1 MRNKEKILP
10 YLAAL
15 ISSMIFGLSFL
26 FTKRA
31 LGVASPISIVAFRFL
46 VAFLVMT
53 VLIIFKI
60 IKVNYK
66 NKPLGLIVLLS
77 LFEPVIYFIFE
88 TYGLQR
94 IASSLGGLMIS
105 LIPIAVTIL
114 GIYFLNEKP
123 TIKQTI
129 FIIASVIGVA
139 IIGVM
144 NSSGDTGSSPFG
156 MLLILG
162 AVMSAA
168 FFRIISRKISK
179 HFNAFEITYFM
190 MLSGAVSFNGLSI
203 IMHLVNK
210 DINSYFEPLSSLTFL
225 TSVIYLGIVSS
236 IIAYFLI
243 NYSLAKLQASKAT
256 VFANISTIV
265 SILAGVIFLNESFHI
280 YHVIGSA
287 LILIGV
293 WGTSRFSR

>member
-1 MRNKEKILP
+1 MSNKGKILP
-10 YLAAL
+10 YLAAI

-31 LGVASPISIVAFRFL
+31 LSVATPISIVAFRFL
-46 VAFLVMT
+46 IAFLVMS

-66 NKPLGLIVLLS
+66 NKPLGLIALLS

-94 IASSLGGLMIS
+94 TASSLGGLMIS

-114 GIYFLNEKP
+114 GIYFLQEKP
-123 TIKQTI
+123 TMKQTI

-139 IIGVM
+139 IIGMM
-144 NSSGDTGSSPFG
+144 NSSGDTGSSLFG
-156 MLLILG
+156 MLLMIG

-168 FFRIISRKISK
+168 FFSIISRKISK
-179 HFNAFEITYFM
+179 QFNAFEITYFM
-190 MLSGAVSFNGLSI
+190 MISGAVSFNGLSI

-210 DINSYFEPLSSLTFL
+210 DISSYFKPLTSFTFL

-236 IIAYFLI
+236 IIAYFLL

-256 VFANISTIV
+256 VFSNISTIV
-265 SILAGVIFLNESFHI
+265 SILAGVIFLNESFRI
-280 YHVIGSA
+280 YHLVGSA

-293 WGTSRFSR
+293 WGTSRFSK

>member
-1 MRNKEKILP
+1 MSNKEKILP
-10 YLAAL
+10 YLAA
-15 ISSMIFGLSFL
+15 ITGSMIFGLSFL

-31 LGVASPISIVAFRFL
+31 LGITSPISIVAFRFSI
-46 VAFLVMT
+46 AFIVMS
-53 VLIIFKI
+53 VLIIFKV

-66 NKPLGLIVLLS
+66 NKPLGLIALLS

-94 IASSLGGLMIS
+94 TASSLGGLMIS

-123 TIKQTI
+123 TMKQTI

-139 IIGVM
+139 IIGMM
-144 NSSGDTGSSPFG
+144 NSSGDTGSSLFG
-156 MLLILG
+156 MLLMLG

-168 FFRIISRKISK
+168 FFSIISRKISK
-179 HFNAFEITYFM
+179 QFNAFEITYFM
-190 MLSGAVSFNGLSI
+190 MISGAVSFNGLSI

-210 DINSYFEPLSSLTFL
+210 DISSYFKPLTSLTFL

-236 IIAYFLI
+236 IIAYFLL

-265 SILAGVIFLNESFHI
+265 SILAGVIFLNESFHL
-280 YHVIGSA
+280 YHLVGSA